1 MEFLKEALG
10 EGYEAFAQAVKQY
23 NEKSPDKA
31 VKLANLAE
39 GGYVSKEKYAALE
52 AEAGGYKEQL
62 AGLREDLQKL
72 QEEGGGK
79 AELNNKLSAL
89 QEKYDAD
96 MAAFTE
102 KLAALKLETA
112 VDNALFKAGAV
123 DSDLVKVKLDMG
135 QIKLAESGE
144 VEGLEEQ
151 LGNVKKDYGF
161 LFQSAPRV
169 TGAKPAEP
177 SPAPA
182 VMTREEYQKLGYE
195 ERVRL
200 KTERPEIFKEIGGI
214 N

>member
-1 MEFLKEALG
+1 MEFLKEILG

-39 GGYVSKEKYAALE
+39 GGYVSKEKYTALE

-62 AGLREDLQKL
+62 TGLREDLQKL

-135 QIKLAESGE
+135 QIRLAESGE

-151 LGNVKKDYGF
+151 LGNVKRDYGF

-182 VMTREEYQKLGYE
+182 AMTREEYQKLGYE

>member
-1 MEFLKEALG
+1 MEFLKEVLG

-31 VKLANLAE
+31 VKLANLSE

-62 AGLREDLQKL
+62 TGLREDLQKL

-135 QIKLAESGE
+135 QIRLAESGE

-151 LGNVKKDYGF
+151 LGNVKRDYGF

-182 VMTREEYQKLGYE
+182 AMTREEYQKLGYE

>member
-31 VKLANLAE
+31 VKLANLSE

-135 QIKLAESGE
+135 QIRLAESGE

-151 LGNVKKDYGF
+151 LGNVKRDYGF

-182 VMTREEYQKLGYE
+182 AMTREEYQKLGYE

>member
-1 MEFLKEALG
+1 MEFLKEVLG

-31 VKLANLAE
+31 VKLANLSE

-62 AGLREDLQKL
+62 TGLREDLQKL

-123 DSDLVKVKLDMG
+123 DSDLVKVKLNLG

-151 LGNVKKDYGF
+151 LSNVRKDYGF
-161 LFQSAPRV
+161 LFQSTPKV

-177 SPAPA
+177 SHAPA
-182 VMTREEYQKLGYE
+182 AMTREEYQKLGYE